1 MAKRANK
8 KTVSDEL
15 LEELEEVRKEFDA
28 DKLEK
33 TTAQSVLK
41 SATEKENIAW
51 EKFSQVLIK
60 IAEYEKRKG
69 AQD

>member
-28 DKLEK
+28 AKLEK